1 LTPSCSTW
9 AGHRRHRACNPQD
22 PTDNVRYGLHARGM
36 GYSRRCAQLDDPR
49 PRSERG
55 RPDRGVAGDDA
66 DHRGGSSPRA
76 AQRDLE
82 RVSPVR
88 TDAGRGGG
96 ATWKRSFLSR
106 GSCSDTFSPTELP
119 AARSVILR
127 FPSVTSARA
136 LWPGLSTS
144 ELMMLIDYCGGVSVP
159 SVISAIN
166 FLPCA
171 LTEAAR

>member
-1 LTPSCSTW
+1 MFAMGFTPEGWATAAAAPNSMTRDHDRSAADLIVESPAMMPITAAVRLLAPPKETW
-9 AGHRRHRACNPQD
+9 KECRRS
-22 PTDNVRYGLHARGM
+22 GLM
-36 GYSRRCAQLDDPR
+36 
-49 PRSERG
+49 
-55 RPDRGVAGDDA
+55 
-66 DHRGGSSPRA
+66 
-76 AQRDLE
+76 
-82 RVSPVR
+82 PVV
-88 TDAGRGGG
+88 GGG